1 MDIESTS
8 NAKRNMTG
16 LLFVAFGALLLL
28 NNFNMLPPKIE
39 YIFLSWPMIFV
50 AIGLISLAGKN
61 FTSAAIFFVVG
72 GFFILPRVINFDIR
86 FNQLFWPV
94 IIILVGFSIL
104 AHRWNSKKKYV
115 IDEKI
120 LGNDQIDEFNL
131 FGGGNRIFQGR
142 VFKGGRIT
150 NIFGG
155 SDIDFAGVELGEG
168 TNVLDLTCV
177 FGGAKLIIPSDWC
190 IKNDVVS
197 ILGGVSEKTKGPKSE
212 NNGKTLIITGKVV
225 FGGAEIVRV

>member
-1 MDIESTS
+1 MDLESTS

-28 NNFNMLPPKIE
+28 NNFNMLAPKIE
-39 YIFLSWPMIFV
+39 DVFLSWPMILI

-61 FTSAAIFFVVG
+61 YTSAAIFFVIG
-72 GFFILPRVINFDIR
+72 GFFILPKVFDIDIR

-94 IIILVGFSIL
+94 IIILIGFGIL
-104 AHRWNSKKKYV
+104 AHHWSSKKKYV

-142 VFKGGRIT
+142 EFKGGRIT
-150 NIFGG
+150 NVFGG
-155 SDIDFAGVELGEG
+155 SDIDFSGVELGEG
-168 TNVLDLTCV
+168 TNVLDLTCI
-177 FGGAKLIIPSDWC
+177 FGGAKLLIPSNWC
-190 IKNDVVS
+190 VKNDIVS
-197 ILGGVSEKTKGPKSE
+197 ILGGVSEKNKGPKTDAS
-212 NNGKTLIITGKVV
+212 GKTLVITGKVV